1 MTVAAWIR
9 PERVGTQYVV
19 KKASQAVT
27 NGYEVGLSSGG
38 KVFLRFNERSSG
50 NTFRVDSSVSYPSD
64 GQTWMHVAGVYDG
77 SRMRLFIDGVEQGS
91 VAGPASVASNSLDL
105 FLGAGEGGF
114 RPMAGG
120 LDEVRLYS
128 RALSGA
134 EVAAS
139 ARTRGHDV
147 TVGVDATPATV
158 RITVEDEGPGIPPD
172 EFDKLL

>member
-1 MTVAAWIR
+1 MDLDGVDDWVVVADGPAVDAAPAMTVAAWIR

-19 KKASQAVT
+19 KKASQGEV
-27 NGYEVGLSSGG
+27 NGYEVGLSGAG
-38 KVFLRFNERSSG
+38 KVFLRFNQRSSG

-64 GQTWMHVAGVYDG
+64 GRTWMHVAGVYDG

-105 FLGAGEGGF
+105 FLGAGEAGF

-128 RALSGA
+128 RALT
-134 EVAAS
+134 AAQIGQLMS
-139 ARTRGHDV
+139 STA
-147 TVGVDATPATV
+147 
-158 RITVEDEGPGIPPD
+158 PGR
-172 EFDKLL
+172 